1 MLKLVNKILEKKIR
15 DEAKEILRN
24 APSELKVKDD
34 IPTKLISIEQDGKL
48 IDQYIET
55 NNMNYINYKYE
66 KLDNGKYVNLL
77 KELSEKYGDE
87 MMEHKLKASVLDPK
101 TLEKVGE
108 TTVKI
113 TFIPFLE
120 TD

>member
-24 APSELKVKDD
+24 APEELKVKDD

-77 KELSEKYGDE
+77 RELSEKYGDE
-87 MMEHKLKASVLDPK
+87 MMEHKVKASVLDPK
-101 TLEKVGE
+101 TLEKVG
-108 TTVKI
+108 K
-113 TFIPFLE
+113 LL
-120 TD
+120 

>member
-24 APSELKVKDD
+24 APEELKVKDD

-66 KLDNGKYVNLL
+66 KLDDGKYVNLL

-87 MMEHKLKASVLDPK
+87 MMEHKLKASVLNQTSLD
-101 TLEKVGE
+101 
-108 TTVKI
+108 
-113 TFIPFLE
+113 
-120 TD
+120 

>member
-24 APSELKVKDD
+24 APAELKVKDD

-77 KELSEKYGDE
+77 RELSEKYGDE
-87 MMEHKLKASVLDPK
+87 MMEHKVKASVLDPK